1 MNPKFHL
8 LLLIMALSIL
18 TGCVNTKKL
27 TYFNDIEKA
36 NGTEAANKPLSLKV
50 QPGDVL
56 QITITTID
64 KDISMILNPA
74 GAGAGGAAAT
84 ASSMMDQ
91 GYLVDS
97 AGYVGLPMIGKVY
110 VKDKTT
116 TEINTL
122 VALELDKTIR
132 NAFVSTRIAN
142 FRISVLG
149 DVAHPG
155 SFKVSAERASVL
167 DALSMAGDM
176 NTSAIRNDVMIIR
189 ETDGIKKYAS
199 LDLNDS
205 KTLSSPYYYLNNN
218 DVIYVKPG
226 KNKGL
231 ANSTI
236 VPLLPTIISALSLIT
251 TLIIVTVN

>member
-1 MNPKFHL
+1 MIPKFHL
-8 LLLIMALSIL
+8 LLFTASLCIL

-36 NGTEAANKPLSLKV
+36 NGKAMDNKLLSLKV

-64 KDISMILNPA
+64 KDISMILNPVSVSGTSA
-74 GAGAGGAAAT
+74 
-84 ASSMMDQ
+84 ASSSMIDQ

-97 AGYVGLPMIGKVY
+97 TGYVGLPMVGKVY
-110 VKDKTT
+110 VKGKTT
-116 TEINTL
+116 SEINTL

-142 FRISVLG
+142 FRVSVLG
-149 DVAHPG
+149 DVARPG
-155 SFKVSAERASVL
+155 SFKIPAERASIL
-167 DALSMAGDM
+167 DALSMAGDLN
-176 NTSAIRNDVMIIR
+176 NTAIRDDIMIIR
-189 ETDGIKKYAS
+189 ETEGVKEYAT

-205 KTLSSPYYYLNNN
+205 KALSSPYYYLNNN
-218 DVIYVKPG
+218 DVVYVKPG
-226 KNKGL
+226 KKKAF

-236 VPLLPTIISALSLIT
+236 VPLLPTVISALSLIT
-251 TLIIVTVN
+251 TLIIVTVK

>member
-1 MNPKFHL
+1 MIPKFHL
-8 LLLIMALSIL
+8 PLFMLFLCIL
-18 TGCVNTKKL
+18 TGCVSTKQL

-36 NGTEAANKPLSLKV
+36 NGTETNNRLLPLKI

-64 KDISMILNPA
+64 KDISTILNPA
-74 GAGAGGAAAT
+74 TASPGPSAAAGG
-84 ASSMMDQ
+84 MDQ

-97 AGYVGLPMIGKVY
+97 AGYINLPMVGKVF

-116 TEINTL
+116 AEINIL
-122 VALELDKTIR
+122 VAEGLDKTIR
-132 NAFVSTRIAN
+132 NSFVSTRIAN

-155 SFKVSAERASVL
+155 SFKMPAERASVL

-176 NTSAIRNDVMIIR
+176 NPSARREDIMIIR

-199 LDLNDS
+199 LNMNDS
-205 KTLSSPYYYLNNN
+205 KTLASPYYYLINN

-226 KNKGL
+226 RTKAL
-231 ANSTI
+231 SNSTF
-236 VPLLPTIISALSLIT
+236 LQFLPAAIGVLSLIS
-251 TLIIVTVN
+251 TLIIVTAN

>member
-1 MNPKFHL
+1 MIPKIHL
-8 LLLIMALSIL
+8 LLFMLILCIL

-27 TYFNDIEKA
+27 TYFNDIENT
-36 NGTEAANKPLSLKV
+36 NGTENGNRLLPLKI

-64 KDISMILNPA
+64 KDISVLLNPA
-74 GAGAGGAAAT
+74 TASPGPSAAAGG
-84 ASSMMDQ
+84 MDQ

-97 AGYVGLPMIGKVY
+97 AGYINLPIAGKLF

-116 TEINTL
+116 AEINTI
-122 VALELDKTIR
+122 VAEGLDKTIR
-132 NAFVSTRIAN
+132 NAFVTTRIAN

-176 NTSAIRNDVMIIR
+176 NTSARREDIMIIR
-189 ETDGIKKYAS
+189 EVDGIKKYAS
-199 LDLNDS
+199 LNMNDS
-205 KTLSSPYYYLNNN
+205 KTLASPYYYLVNN

-226 KNKGL
+226 RTKALN
-231 ANSTI
+231 NSTF
-236 VPLLPTIISALSLIT
+236 LQFLPAAIGVLSLIS
-251 TLIIVTVN
+251 TLIIVTATN

>member
-1 MNPKFHL
+1 ML
-8 LLLIMALSIL
+8 VLCTL

-36 NGTEAANKPLSLKV
+36 NGTETNNRLQPLKI

-74 GAGAGGAAAT
+74 SLSPST
-84 ASSMMDQ
+84 SSSASGIDQ

-97 AGYVGLPMIGKVY
+97 AGYINLPMAGKVL
-110 VKDKTT
+110 VRDKTT
-116 TEINTL
+116 AEIDAI
-122 VALELDKTIR
+122 VAESLDKTIR
-132 NAFVSTRIAN
+132 NAFVSTRITN
-142 FRISVLG
+142 FRVSVLG
-149 DVAHPG
+149 DVARPG
-155 SFKVSAERASVL
+155 SFKVPAERASVL

-176 NTSAIRNDVMIIR
+176 NTTALRDDIMVIR
-189 ETDGIKKYAS
+189 EVDGVKKYAS
-199 LDLNDS
+199 LNMNNS

-226 KNKGL
+226 RGKAL
-231 ANSTI
+231 SAST
-236 VPLLPTIISALSLIT
+236 LLQFFPAAIAVLSLIS
-251 TLIIVTVN
+251 TLIIVTVK